1 MATFQCILWEVSE
14 GVATLTLNRPDTLN
28 ALTFELMR
36 ELKQAL
42 DRIEEDRAI
51 RALILT
57 GAGRGFCSGQDLRD
71 RAPADADLETLL
83 MAAYYPPLAGL
94 RHCRVPVIAAVNG
107 VAAGAGCSLAL
118 ACDVIIAGRSA
129 KFIQIFSRIGLVPDL
144 GATYLLPRA
153 IGRGR
158 ALRAMMTH
166 EPIAAQTA
174 CDWGLISECVEDA
187 ELQPAARRLAVQLAQ
202 GPTQALT
209 QTRALVDAAAHHDFE
224 GQFRLELRAQQ
235 QIRGTHDACEGVAA
249 FIEKRPAKFRGD

>member
-1 MATFQCILWEVSE
+1 MANFECILWDVSE

-28 ALTFELMR
+28 ALTFNLMR
-36 ELKQAL
+36 ELGQAL
-42 DRIEEDRAI
+42 DIVEGDPSI

-71 RAPADADLETLL
+71 RAPADADLESLL
-83 MAAYYPPLAGL
+83 MSAYYPPLAGL
-94 RHCRVPVIAAVNG
+94 RNCRVPVIAAVNG

-118 ACDVIIAGRSA
+118 ACDVIIASRSA

-174 CDWGLISECVEDA
+174 VEWGLISECVDDA
-187 ELQPAARRLAVQLAQ
+187 ELPAAARKLASQLAQ
-202 GPTQALT
+202 GPTRALT

-224 GQFRLELRAQQ
+224 SQFRLELRTQQ
-235 QIRGTHDACEGVAA
+235 QIRGTHDASEGVAA
-249 FIEKRPAKFRGD
+249 FIEKRPAQFRGS